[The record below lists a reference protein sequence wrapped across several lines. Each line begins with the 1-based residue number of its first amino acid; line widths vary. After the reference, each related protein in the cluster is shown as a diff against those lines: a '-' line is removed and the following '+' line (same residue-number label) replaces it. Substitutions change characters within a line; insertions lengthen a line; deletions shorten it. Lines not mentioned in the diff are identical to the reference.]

1 MKTKRVNE
9 LIFDSAVQVRDQ
21 WADQI
26 CYETV
31 LAELQKPE
39 NERLL
44 NDTKRVQNAGIKNLG
59 EKGAVE
65 LLAAVAIFLTQF
77 PPRQVDDLERA
88 RIRRNCECRW

>member
-9 LIFDSAVQVRDQ
+9 LIFDRAVQVRDQ

-31 LAELQKPE
+31 LAELQRPE

-44 NDTKRVQNAGIKNLG
+44 NATKRVQNAGIKNLG

-65 LLAAVAIFLTQF
+65 LLAAVAIFLTQI
-77 PPRQVDDLERA
+77 PPKWVDEMEHARER
-88 RIRRNCECRW
+88 RRECRW